1 VSAVE
6 TDFWVTEMPSPSSQY
21 HPSPDPTPSKDI
33 STVLAESE
41 LQWIYDDDE
50 LLHSPSVVNGMPVDT
65 ERELRVKGVTFIQ
78 NVGGMLNVPQTTV
91 TTAAVY
97 FHRFLM
103 RYSLKPRPGQNPRE
117 VLHHYVRLLWRKAS
131 HCSV

>member
-1 VSAVE
+1 
-6 TDFWVTEMPSPSSQY
+6 MPSPSSRY
-21 HPSPDPTPSKDI
+21 HSTLDRPPSKDI

-41 LQWIYDDDE
+41 LQWIYDEDE
-50 LLHSPSVVNGMPVDT
+50 LLHTPSIVNGMPVDT

-117 VLHHYVRLLWRKAS
+117 VLHHYVRLQMQDAS
-131 HCSV
+131 LMPFL